1 MKNIKL
7 SPSLAVI
14 CACFTLVTFHS
25 FAATKKPI
33 RSGAPQLGPYIKTE
47 NDPHWYPGDS
57 QNPGRWVGG
66 IAGDNPDAMIMG
78 SEEASDAYYPWGYT
92 ARYQRRG
99 KLCVATQFA
108 TNELGVLVLYEKVRP
123 LIYCNY

>member
-108 TNELGVLVLYEKVRP
+108 TNELGILVLYEKVRP

>member
-14 CACFTLVTFHS
+14 YACFTLVTFHS

>member
-47 NDPHWYPGDS
+47 NDPHWYPDDS

>member
-7 SPSLAVI
+7 PVFLTVI
-14 CACFTLVTFHS
+14 CASFLLVTFHS
-25 FAATKKPI
+25 FAATKKTFH
-33 RSGAPQLGPYIKTE
+33 SGAPQLGPYIKTE
-47 NDPHWYPGDS
+47 SDPHWYPGDS

-66 IAGDNPDAMIMG
+66 IAGDDPNAMIMG
-78 SEEASDAYYPWGYT
+78 SEEASEAYYPWGYT
-92 ARYQRRG
+92 ARYHRRG

-108 TNELGVLVLYEKVRP
+108 TNGLGELVLYEKVRP